1 MERYCRKSGGIED
14 RMKTLVLGLG
24 NELLSDDGLGL
35 LAVRKLKGE
44 NRLKADF
51 VESSLSG
58 MALLDLFI
66 GYDRAIIVD
75 AIKTGHKPPG
85 TIYELNPE
93 DLGPVFAPSPHYSG
107 LPELLSTAEQLEL
120 DFPGQIKIFAME
132 ADDPYTIGGGLTEPV
147 KAALGELV
155 NKIRLQISDWE
166 KVTWDA

>member
-1 MERYCRKSGGIED
+1 
-14 RMKTLVLGLG
+14 MKTLVLGLG

-35 LAVRKLKGE
+35 LAVRKLKHE
-44 NRLKADF
+44 NCLKADF

-75 AIKTGHKPPG
+75 AIKTGRKPPG

-107 LPELLSTAEQLEL
+107 LPELLATAEQLGL
-120 DFPGQIKIFAME
+120 DFPGLIKIFAME

-147 KAALGELV
+147 NKALGELV
-155 NKIRLQISDWE
+155 DKIRLQISGWE
-166 KVTWDA
+166 KVMWDA